1 MVGDHFRGVTNVLIE
16 LGMVRGCRL
25 IRPRYQTQVEKTKWL
40 RADFGGLLQFHVA
53 PGDIVE
59 EGQALATNTNLLGVR
74 QNQLESPADGVVL
87 GMTTLPA
94 VTPGDPVC
102 HLAIPRGGIR
112 RIREALSHSDLTE
125 KLKDD
130 LASSVDVRGAPT

>member
-1 MVGDHFRGVTNVLIE
+1 MDTQQRVPKRVLDS
-16 LGMVRGCRL
+16 ML
-25 IRPRYQTQVEKTKWL
+25 I
-40 RADFGGLLQFHVA
+40 A
-53 PGDIVE
+53 
-59 EGQALATNTNLLGVR
+59 
-74 QNQLESPADGVVL
+74 VVL